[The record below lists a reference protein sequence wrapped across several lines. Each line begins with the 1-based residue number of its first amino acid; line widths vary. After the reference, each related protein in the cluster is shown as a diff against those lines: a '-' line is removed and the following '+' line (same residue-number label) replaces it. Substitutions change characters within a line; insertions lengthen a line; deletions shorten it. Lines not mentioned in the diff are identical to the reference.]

1 MITTGFGYVSF
12 LICFLAAAFW
22 FTNKY
27 PWKIFDV
34 IPAIIIVYIGSAV
47 LASFKFYAANDSVGA
62 AQTLITR
69 QFLPMAIILLLM
81 ICNFKSIM
89 QVGPKLL
96 GAFFLSSIA
105 VTVAVIVGYALF
117 KGVLPDFAPESL
129 AILSATWIGGNQN
142 LLAVSALLDAQDA
155 PLNCALL
162 VDTVLFSAWLGVLL
176 ITVRFSDKFNQW
188 TKARTESLDGVIEK
202 LEEAEKEKEENS
214 TPIIIDGKRCF

>member
-89 QVGPKLL
+89 QLGPKLL
-96 GAFFLSSIA
+96 GAFFLSSIIS
-105 VTVAVIVGYALF
+105 TR
-117 KGVLPDFAPESL
+117 DFRVNKKEGLNRTPGAPETGS
-129 AILSATWIGGNQN
+129 IKNYPLSVKQRFLLPGN
-142 LLAVSALLDAQDA
+142 
-155 PLNCALL
+155 
-162 VDTVLFSAWLGVLL
+162 
-176 ITVRFSDKFNQW
+176 
-188 TKARTESLDGVIEK
+188 
-202 LEEAEKEKEENS
+202 
-214 TPIIIDGKRCF
+214 